1 MWSSVCCGLEQRG
14 ADGKAETRQDEQLAE
29 EQKKRTHRV
38 APNVAL
44 LHLPEP
50 LSVRARL
57 EDLTQYKVHK
67 VVACREVAVERL
79 AVLEL
84 DELVVCRWMDK
95 EFGEQGEAERM
106 KRRRVGYVWD
116 VARRG
121 RGSSR

>member
-1 MWSSVCCGLEQRG
+1 MVVSLLRLEQRG
-14 ADGKAETRQDEQLAE
+14 ADGKVETWQDEQLAE

-44 LHLPEP
+44 LHFPEL

-57 EDLTQYKVHK
+57 EDLTQDEVHK

-84 DELVVCRWMDK
+84 DELVVCRWMDR
-95 EFGEQGEAERM
+95 ESGEQGGAARM
-106 KRRRVGYVWD
+106 KRRRVGCVWD

-121 RGSSR
+121 RGSRR